1 MRRWIIVFCILLSPV
16 IVNAEIEK
24 LSRGCNSGF
33 CLYWWPKLTS
43 VKGWHQERES
53 SYANSA
59 NIQVPDGSTFSDA
72 ETVIY
77 ASALYKPRVPETTSL
92 EMLLNNDK
100 NKFLSH
106 DPGMVITE
114 VAPLETG
121 DGKLLK
127 SYTFFPQKKGD
138 WEQVSYG
145 EEGDFFLIFT
155 ISSRTQEGFAKTL
168 EIYRQYISQYK
179 ENP

>member
-1 MRRWIIVFCILLSPV
+1 MRRWVIVLCVLLSPV

-24 LSRGCNSGF
+24 LSRVCDSGI

-43 VKGWHQERES
+43 ERGWHQERES
-53 SYANSA
+53 SYAISA
-59 NIQVPDGSTFSDA
+59 NIQVPDGSAFSNA

-77 ASALYKPRVPETTSL
+77 ASALYKPRMPETISL
-92 EMLLNNDK
+92 EMLINDDK

-106 DPGMVITE
+106 DPGIVITE
-114 VAPLETG
+114 VASLETG
-121 DGKLLK
+121 DGRLFK
-127 SYTFFPQKKGD
+127 SYTFFPRKTGN

-145 EEGDFFLIFT
+145 EEGEFYLIFA
-155 ISSRTQEGFAKTL
+155 ISSRTQEGFFKTL
-168 EIYRQYISQYK
+168 EIYKRYISRYK